1 MLTFLVR
8 RLPFASL
15 TPHIGSQQEAWHTS
29 FGKATG
35 RFSDSFGADDKPRKA
50 RKRAALGKAAECSD
64 SPTQT
69 TAVALATGPTTGQGK
84 WLISGAT
91 TAIEIT
97 GISKL
102 LCQFLKA
109 KSYRQIQPAR
119 EVKK

>member
-1 MLTFLVR
+1 MINR
-8 RLPFASL
+8 
-15 TPHIGSQQEAWHTS
+15 
-29 FGKATG
+29 GKLG
-35 RFSDSFGADDKPRKA
+35 
-50 RKRAALGKAAECSD
+50 KRAALGKAAECSD

-69 TAVALATGPTTGQGK
+69 TAVAPATGPTTGRGK

>member
-1 MLTFLVR
+1 MINLG
-8 RLPFASL
+8 SL
-15 TPHIGSQQEAWHTS
+15 G
-29 FGKATG
+29 
-35 RFSDSFGADDKPRKA
+35 
-50 RKRAALGKAAECSD
+50 KRAALGKAAGCSH
-64 SPTQT
+64 SLAQT
-69 TAVALATGPTTGQGK
+69 TAVARQQPTTARGE